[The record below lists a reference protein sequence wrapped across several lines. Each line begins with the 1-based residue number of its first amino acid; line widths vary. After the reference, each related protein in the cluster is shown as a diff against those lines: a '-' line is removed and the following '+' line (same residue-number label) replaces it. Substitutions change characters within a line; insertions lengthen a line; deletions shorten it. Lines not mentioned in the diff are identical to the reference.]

1 MKRTCVLF
9 SIGLKEFKGEHAFF
23 KKIKKKIFYLLASE
37 HLFTTSNA
45 NTSAHTP
52 ALATS
57 GVRQPAR

>member
-1 MKRTCVLF
+1 MRSS
-9 SIGLKEFKGEHAFF
+9 SIGLKELKGEHAFF
-23 KKIKKKIFYLLASE
+23 KKLKKIFYLLVSE

-45 NTSAHTP
+45 NVSAHTP